1 MNYGSFNDFFWTI
14 RSDYNLDFKHYEGGN
29 KKMNYIDIIDILSE
43 EEIEE
48 FESSFSNLEH
58 LYAELYSD
66 NSPNTPPQKDNEI
79 KRVVIIDL

>member
-1 MNYGSFNDFFWTI
+1 
-14 RSDYNLDFKHYEGGN
+14 
-29 KKMNYIDIIDILSE
+29 MNYIDIIDILSE

-48 FESSFSNLEH
+48 FESSFSNLEY

-66 NSPNTPPQKDNEI
+66 NSPNTPPQKDNES